1 LPFVEQ
7 DNLYRLL
14 QAYMTGNPP
23 PPYITFALNGI
34 GDQPSDPGR
43 NTILPLFLCPSDPNS
58 PKNRTVPGNEQGFH
72 SNYVTC
78 AGSTVYNP
86 PSDPNGTHLNGMF
99 YVYSKTRITDVTD
112 GTSNTL
118 MGSEI
123 LVVPDTTQHDL
134 RGRLYNSWQGN
145 TLFSTLYP
153 PNTPVGDVSS
163 YCIDFPPSAP
173 CQGLSTTN
181 VVQSARS
188 QHTGGVNTLLADG
201 SVRSGRRKDTR

>member
-1 LPFVEQ
+1 
-7 DNLYRLL
+7 
-14 QAYMTGNPP
+14 
-23 PPYITFALNGI
+23 
-34 GDQPSDPGR
+34 
-43 NTILPLFLCPSDPNS
+43 
-58 PKNRTVPGNEQGFH
+58 
-72 SNYVTC
+72 
-78 AGSTVYNP
+78 
-86 PSDPNGTHLNGMF
+86 
-99 YVYSKTRITDVTD
+99 VTD

-118 MGSEI
+118 MGSEV

-134 RGRLYNSWQGN
+134 RGRVYNTWQGN

-163 YCIDFPPSAP
+163 YCFNFPPSAP

-201 SVRSGRRKDTR
+201 SVRFVSNTVALTTWQWLGTRAGGEELANY